1 MGRRPRNY
9 ITKTQGVGKVTNETI
24 IEKAMERSYEE
35 TIIPKEVFEKALN
48 EAREEDNKHKG

>member
-1 MGRRPRNY
+1 M
-9 ITKTQGVGKVTNETI
+9 TNETI